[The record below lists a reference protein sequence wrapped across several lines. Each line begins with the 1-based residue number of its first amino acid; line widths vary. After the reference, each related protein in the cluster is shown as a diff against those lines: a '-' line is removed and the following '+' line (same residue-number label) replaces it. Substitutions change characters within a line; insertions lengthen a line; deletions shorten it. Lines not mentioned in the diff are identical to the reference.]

1 MKKIVVPVVLLGAV
15 LCLSLEAV
23 IPQKWTL
30 RSKEDFLRGKFD
42 GVSLSFDGVLSL
54 APKEDRIVGPTEE
67 FYLSLLPLAD
77 GSLFLGT
84 GHGGK
89 IYQIGKDGK
98 ADLYFQTQEM
108 DVTCLVRDSKG
119 VLFAGTSPNGKIYR
133 IKDKGKGEE
142 FFNPAE
148 KYVWDLMFTDS
159 GALLAAVGESGGIY
173 EVNDQGEGHQVLKT
187 EENHILCLTK
197 GLQGDVIAG
206 SGGGGM
212 VYRLSREGRASVL
225 FESSYEEVRSLVL
238 DKDGSIYAC
247 ASGTPAKTRKDDASV
262 PGAKAEADV
271 VITVSA
277 SSASGSA
284 ADLGSSP
291 SSGTKEPSALYRIS
305 PDGVAKMLWSSGD
318 EMIYS
323 LAWMEAGKSLL
334 FGTGGKGRIYSVNR
348 EERTSLVLQENSE
361 QAYLLV
367 PFESKT
373 YVVANNPCYLGVLSP
388 EQRFSGEYLSATLDT
403 KTVSSW
409 GKIEW
414 TADLGT
420 GTTLQVLTRSGNTGE
435 PNQTW
440 SDWSPPCQKPG
451 EQVLSPKARFL
462 QFKVLFKTA
471 SGKSSPSL
479 QKTELFYLQ
488 TNIAPVVSRLLLL
501 KPNEVLIK
509 LPEEDDVIWG
519 IGGSPPDR
527 APKKDPS
534 LNLLSAKKAE
544 RKGFQTLI
552 WEASD
557 ENGDTLSY
565 VVSIR
570 MEGEAEWRVL
580 QPKWEEPIFAFDTLS
595 FPDGTYFLKVEA
607 SDARSNP
614 QGTALEGERTG
625 PPLVIDNSLPVIKS
639 FSTGRTGAGLD
650 LTFQAEDSYS
660 NIEEVKY
667 LIRPDEWHVVFP
679 IDGICDSRTESFK
692 FAVKLP
698 ASAENTITIRV
709 KDSYGNIGVFKQ
721 TY

>member
-1 MKKIVVPVVLLGAV
+1 MKKNVVPGVLLGA
-15 LCLSLEAV
+15 LLGLSLEAV
-23 IPQKWTL
+23 VPQKWTL
-30 RSKEDFLRGKFD
+30 RSKEDFLRGKFV
-42 GVSLSFDGVLSL
+42 GVSLSSEGILSL
-54 APKEDRIVGPTEE
+54 APREDKIVGPTEE

-89 IYQIGKDGK
+89 IYQISKDGK

-108 DVTCLVRDSKG
+108 DVTCLARDSKG

-133 IKDKGKGEE
+133 IQDKGKGEE

-148 KYVWDLMFTDS
+148 KYVWDLMFVDS

-173 EVNDQGEGHQVLKT
+173 EINVRGEGHQALKT
-187 EENHILCLTK
+187 EENHILCLMK

-238 DKDGSIYAC
+238 DKDGSVYAC
-247 ASGTPAKTRKDDASV
+247 ASGTPTKARKDDSAAL
-262 PGAKAEADV
+262 GAKAEADV

-277 SSASGSA
+277 APGMAAESG
-284 ADLGSSP
+284 P
-291 SSGTKEPSALYRIS
+291 PPTSGTREPSALYKIT
-305 PDGVAKMLWSSGD
+305 PDGVARMLWNSSD

-323 LAWMEAGKSLL
+323 LAWLEAGKSLL
-334 FGTGGKGRIYSVNR
+334 FGTGGKGRVYSVNR
-348 EERTSLVLQENSE
+348 EEKTSLVLEESSE

-373 YVVANNPCYLGVLSP
+373 YIVANNPCYLGVLSP
-388 EQRFSGEYLSATLDT
+388 EQRFSGEFLSPTLDT

-414 TADLGT
+414 MAELGT
-420 GTTLQVLTRSGNTGE
+420 GATLQVLTRSGNSGE

-440 SDWSPPCQKPG
+440 SNWSPPYQKSG

-462 QFKVLFKTA
+462 QFKALFKTA

-479 QKTELFYLQ
+479 QKTEVFFLQ
-488 TNIAPVVSRLLLL
+488 TNIAPVVSKLMLL
-501 KPNEVLIK
+501 KPNQVLIK

-519 IGGSPPDR
+519 IGGHPPDQ
-527 APKKDPS
+527 APKKDPTQS
-534 LNLLSAKKAE
+534 ILSSKKVE

-557 ENGDTLSY
+557 ENGDALSY
-565 VVSIR
+565 AISLR
-570 MEGEAEWRVL
+570 MEGESEWRVL
-580 QPKWEEPIFAFDTLS
+580 QPTWEDPIFAFDTLL
-595 FPDGTYFLKVEA
+595 FPDGTYFLKIIA
-607 SDARSNP
+607 SDSRSNP
-614 QGTALEGERTG
+614 QGMELKGERTG
-625 PPLVIDNSLPVIKS
+625 PPLVIDNSLPMIKS
-639 FSTGRTGAGLD
+639 FSAARTGAGLD
-650 LTFQAEDSYS
+650 LSFQADDSYS

-667 LIRPDEWHVVFP
+667 LVRPGEWQVVFP
-679 IDGICDSRTESFK
+679 ADGICDSRAENFK
-692 FAVKLP
+692 FTAKLP
-698 ASAENTITIRV
+698 AGAENMITIRV
-709 KDSYGNIGVFKQ
+709 KDSYGNIGVYKQ
-721 TY
+721 AY

>member
-1 MKKIVVPVVLLGAV
+1 MKKIVVPGVLLGVV

-23 IPQKWTL
+23 VPQKWTL
-30 RSKEDFLRGKFD
+30 RSKEDFLQGKFD
-42 GVSLSFDGVLSL
+42 GVSLSFEGALSL
-54 APKEDRIVGPTEE
+54 APREDRIVGPTEE

-89 IYQIGKDGK
+89 IYQIDKDGK

-148 KYVWDLMFTDS
+148 KYVWDLMFTES

-173 EVNDQGEGHQVLKT
+173 EVNVQGEGRQVLKT
-187 EENHILCLTK
+187 EENHILRLTK

-225 FESSYEEVRSLVL
+225 FESPYEEVRGLVL
-238 DKDGSIYAC
+238 DKDGNIYAC
-247 ASGTPAKTRKDDASV
+247 ASGTPTKTRKDESAA
-262 PGAKAEADV
+262 PGAKPADV
-271 VITVSA
+271 VLTVSA
-277 SSASGSA
+277 SSGSA
-284 ADLGSSP
+284 ADSSSSP
-291 SSGTKEPSALYRIS
+291 SSGTREPSALYRIT
-305 PDGVAKMLWSSGD
+305 PDGVARMLWSSGD

-323 LAWMEAGKSLL
+323 LAWMEAGKSVL

-348 EERTSLVLQENSE
+348 EERTSLVLQESSE

-373 YVVANNPCYLGVLSP
+373 YIVANNPCYLGVLSP
-388 EQRFSGEYLSATLDT
+388 EQRFSGEYLSPTLDT

-414 TADLGT
+414 TAELGT
-420 GTTLQVLTRSGNTGE
+420 GTILQVLTRSGNSGE

-462 QFKVLFKTA
+462 QFKALFRTA

-479 QKTELFYLQ
+479 QKTEVFYLQ
-488 TNIAPVVSRLLLL
+488 TNIAPSVSGLVLL

-519 IGGSPPDR
+519 IGGNPPDK

-534 LNLLSAKKAE
+534 PNLLSSKKVE

-557 ENGDTLSY
+557 ENGDALSY
-565 VVSIR
+565 VISIR

-580 QPKWEEPIFAFDTLS
+580 QPKWEESIFAFDTLS
-595 FPDGTYFLKVEA
+595 FPDGTYFLKVAA
-607 SDARSNP
+607 SDTPSNP
-614 QGTALEGERTG
+614 QGTELKGERTSS
-625 PPLVIDNSLPVIKS
+625 PLVIDNSLPVIKS
-639 FSTGRTGAGLD
+639 FSTDRTGAGLG

-667 LIRPDEWHVVFP
+667 LVRPDEWHVVFP
-679 IDGICDSRTESFK
+679 VDGICDSQAENFK
-692 FAVKLP
+692 FTVKLP
-698 ASAENTITIRV
+698 AGAENMITIRV
-709 KDSYGNIGVFKQ
+709 KDSYGNIGVYKQ

>member
-1 MKKIVVPVVLLGAV
+1 MKKIVVPGVLLAAV

-23 IPQKWTL
+23 VPQKWAL

-42 GVSLSFDGVLSL
+42 GVSLSFDGALSL

-89 IYQIGKDGK
+89 IYQISRDGK
-98 ADLYFQTQEM
+98 TDLYFQTQEM
-108 DVTCLVRDSKG
+108 DVTCLARDSKG

-148 KYVWDLMFTDS
+148 KYIWDLMFIDS
-159 GALLAAVGESGGIY
+159 GVLLAAVGEGGGVFEI
-173 EVNDQGEGHQVLKT
+173 NTQGEGRQVLKT

-197 GLQGDVIAG
+197 SLQGDVIAG

-212 VYRLSREGRASVL
+212 VYRLSREGRVSAL
-225 FESSYEEVRSLVL
+225 FESPYEEVRSLVL
-238 DKDGSIYAC
+238 DKDGNIYAS
-247 ASGTPAKTRKDDASV
+247 ASGTPTKTRKDESTA
-262 PGAKAEADV
+262 PGAKADADV
-271 VITVSA
+271 VLTVSA
-277 SSASGSA
+277 PSGPG
-284 ADLGSSP
+284 ADSP
-291 SSGTKEPSALYRIS
+291 SSLPSGTKEPSALYRIT
-305 PDGVAKMLWSSGD
+305 PDGVARMLWSSGD

-323 LAWMEAGKSLL
+323 VAWMEDGKSVL
-334 FGTGGKGRIYSVNR
+334 FGTGSRGRIYSINR

-373 YVVANNPCYLGVLSP
+373 FIVANNPCYLGVLSP
-388 EQRFSGEYLSATLDT
+388 EQRFSGEYLSPTLDT

-420 GTTLQVLTRSGNTGE
+420 GTTLQVLTRSGNSSE

-462 QFKVLFKTA
+462 QFKALFRTA

-479 QKTELFYLQ
+479 QKTGVFYLQ
-488 TNIAPVVSRLLLL
+488 TNIAPVVSSLVLL
-501 KPNEVLIK
+501 KPNKVYIK

-519 IGGSPPDR
+519 VGGNPPDQTL
-527 APKKDPS
+527 KKDPS
-534 LNLLSAKKAE
+534 TNLLASKTVE

-557 ENGDTLSY
+557 ENGDALSY
-565 VVSIR
+565 VVSIK

-580 QPKWEEPIFAFDTLS
+580 QPKWEESIFAFDTLS
-595 FPDGTYFLKVEA
+595 FPDGTYFIKVSA
-607 SDARSNP
+607 SDVPSNP
-614 QGTALEGERTG
+614 QGTELKGERTSS
-625 PPLVIDNSLPVIKS
+625 PLVIDNSLPIVKS
-639 FSTGRTGAGLD
+639 FSAVRSGGGLD
-650 LTFQAEDSYS
+650 VTFQTEDSTSY
-660 NIEEVKY
+660 IEEAKY
-667 LIRPDEWHVVFP
+667 LVRPDEWHVVFP
-679 IDGICDSRTESFK
+679 VDGICDSRAENFK
-692 FAVKLP
+692 FTVKLP
-698 ASAENTITIRV
+698 SGAENVITIRV
-709 KDSYGNIGVFKQ
+709 KDSYGNVGVYKQ

>member
-1 MKKIVVPVVLLGAV
+1 MKKIVFPGVFLAAV

-23 IPQKWTL
+23 VPQKWAL

-42 GVSLSFDGVLSL
+42 GVSLSFDGALSL

-89 IYQIGKDGK
+89 IYQISRDGK
-98 ADLYFQTQEM
+98 TDLYFQTQEM
-108 DVTCLVRDSKG
+108 DVTCLARDSKG
-119 VLFAGTSPNGKIYR
+119 VLFAGTSPNGKIYM

-148 KYVWDLMFTDS
+148 KYIWDLMFIDS
-159 GALLAAVGESGGIY
+159 GALLAAVGEGGGVY
-173 EVNDQGEGHQVLKT
+173 EVNTQGEGRQVLKT

-197 GLQGDVIAG
+197 SLQGDVIAG

-212 VYRLSREGRASVL
+212 VYRLSREGRVSAL
-225 FESSYEEVRSLVL
+225 FESPYEEVRSLVL
-238 DKDGSIYAC
+238 DKDGNIYAS
-247 ASGTPAKTRKDDASV
+247 ASGTPTKTRKDESTA
-262 PGAKAEADV
+262 PGAKADVDV
-271 VITVSA
+271 VLTVSA
-277 SSASGSA
+277 PSGPG
-284 ADLGSSP
+284 ADSP
-291 SSGTKEPSALYRIS
+291 SSQPSGTKEPSALYRIT
-305 PDGVAKMLWSSGD
+305 PDGVARMLWSSGD

-323 LAWMEAGKSLL
+323 VAWMEDGKSVL
-334 FGTGGKGRIYSVNR
+334 FGTGSKGRIYSINR

-373 YVVANNPCYLGVLSP
+373 FIVANNPCYLGVLSP
-388 EQRFSGEYLSATLDT
+388 EQRFSGEYLSPTLDT

-420 GTTLQVLTRSGNTGE
+420 GTTLQVLTRSGNSSE

-462 QFKVLFKTA
+462 QFKALFRTA

-479 QKTELFYLQ
+479 QKTGVFYLQ
-488 TNIAPVVSRLLLL
+488 TNIAPVVSSLVLL
-501 KPNEVLIK
+501 KPNKVYIK

-519 IGGSPPDR
+519 VGGNPPDQTL
-527 APKKDPS
+527 KKDPS
-534 LNLLSAKKAE
+534 TNLLASKTVE

-557 ENGDTLSY
+557 ENGDALSY
-565 VVSIR
+565 VVSIK

-580 QPKWEEPIFAFDTLS
+580 QPKWEESIFAFDTLS
-595 FPDGTYFLKVEA
+595 FPDGTYFIKVSA
-607 SDARSNP
+607 SDVPSNP
-614 QGTALEGERTG
+614 QGTELKGERTSS
-625 PPLVIDNSLPVIKS
+625 PLVIDNSLPIVKS
-639 FSTGRTGAGLD
+639 FSAVRSGGGLD
-650 LTFQAEDSYS
+650 VTFQTEDSYS
-660 NIEEVKY
+660 YIEEAKY
-667 LIRPDEWHVVFP
+667 LVRPDEWHVVFP
-679 IDGICDSRTESFK
+679 VDGICDSRAENFK
-692 FAVKLP
+692 FTVKLP
-698 ASAENTITIRV
+698 AGAENMITIRV
-709 KDSYGNIGVFKQ
+709 KDSYGNIGFYKH